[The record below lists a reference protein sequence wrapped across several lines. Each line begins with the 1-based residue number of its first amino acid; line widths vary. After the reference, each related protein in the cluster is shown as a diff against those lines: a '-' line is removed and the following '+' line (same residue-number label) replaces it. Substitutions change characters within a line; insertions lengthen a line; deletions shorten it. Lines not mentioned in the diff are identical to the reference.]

1 MLRTFKTEIK
11 PSKEQT
17 VKIQKTIGV
26 SRFVYNF
33 YIAENKKMYEEN
45 K

>member
-11 PSKEQT
+11 PSNEQA

-33 YIAENKKMYEEN
+33 YIAENKKN
-45 K
+45 I